1 MACIMVSS
9 PGVGGEGEGDVG
21 TAIGISGGV
30 AVDEDAEYEEDEED
44 EEGGEDGGGN
54 GCCCCCSCVSGIS
67 GDSSFSEIEAGDEGR
82 DKDAIEEAE
91 ACDSSALGVAWG
103 VGVNATGVPK
113 DDKEDVDEGSAAA
126 AAAPGKTGG
135 GGGGGTISPDTS
147 GIVGNSP
154 KSGNTG
160 KFGMLIFLRD
170 CLVGVESTEGIE
182 DVEDG

>member
-30 AVDEDAEYEEDEED
+30 AVDEDAEDEED
-44 EEGGEDGGGN
+44 EEGGEGGGGN
-54 GCCCCCSCVSGIS
+54 GCFCSCIS
-67 GDSSFSEIEAGDEGR
+67 GVSSFSEIEAGDEGR

-91 ACDSSALGVAWG
+91 ACDSCALGVAWG

-113 DDKEDVDEGSAAA
+113 DDKEDVDEGSERESA
-126 AAAPGKTGG
+126 AAAPGNAGG

-147 GIVGNSP
+147 GSVGNSP

-170 CLVGVESTEGIE
+170 CLTGAADDETTE

>member
-1 MACIMVSS
+1 MVSS

-30 AVDEDAEYEEDEED
+30 AVDEDAEDEED
-44 EEGGEDGGGN
+44 EEGGEGGGGN
-54 GCCCCCSCVSGIS
+54 GCFCSCISGIS
-67 GDSSFSEIEAGDEGR
+67 GVSSFSEIEAGDEGR

-91 ACDSSALGVAWG
+91 ACDSSALGVTLG
-103 VGVNATGVPK
+103 VRVNATGVPK
-113 DDKEDVDEGSAAA
+113 DDKEDVGEGSERESAA
-126 AAAPGKTGG
+126 AAAPGNAGG

-147 GIVGNSP
+147 GSVGNSP

-160 KFGMLIFLRD
+160 KFGMLVFLRD
-170 CLVGVESTEGIE
+170 CLTGAADDETTE